1 MWSAANAVRPDG
13 YPGRVV
19 PSVGDEFVNRTCRER
34 RKHDHNA
41 HSLGEAG
48 DGRDVAGVTE
58 TEVVIDGCVPTVVGA
73 SKEQSVSVRCRSRHR
88 FGRNTAAGTRSV
100 LNDE

>member
-1 MWSAANAVRPDG
+1 MQQVERRQALEQLPKDMWSAADAVRPNG
-13 YPGRVV
+13 YLGRIV
-19 PSVGDEFVNRTCRER
+19 PSVGDEFVNRTRGER

-48 DGRDVAGVTE
+48 DGRDVTDVTE

-73 SKEQSVSVRCRSRHR
+73 SKEQSVSARCHSR
-88 FGRNTAAGTRSV
+88 
-100 LNDE
+100 